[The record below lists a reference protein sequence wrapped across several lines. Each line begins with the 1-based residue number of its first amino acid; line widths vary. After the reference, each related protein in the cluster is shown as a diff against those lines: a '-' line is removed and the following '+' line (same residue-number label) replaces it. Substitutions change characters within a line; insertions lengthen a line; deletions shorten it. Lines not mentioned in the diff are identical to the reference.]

1 MDAKDHREKMKGM
14 VFLLYG
20 LPPFLARAGPKGLG
34 RRGGKDVVGPPP

>member
-1 MDAKDHREKMKGM
+1 MKGM

-34 RRGGKDVVGPPP
+34 GRDGKDMVGPLP